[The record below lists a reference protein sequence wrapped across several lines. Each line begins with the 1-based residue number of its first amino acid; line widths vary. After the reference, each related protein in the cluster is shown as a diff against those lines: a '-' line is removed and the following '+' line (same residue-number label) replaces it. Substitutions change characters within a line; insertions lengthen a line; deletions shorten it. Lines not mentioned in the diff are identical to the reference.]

1 MIVARVALTAPRA
14 KAELKYRLCVH
25 LVPTSFIKREL
36 PGLTSGLITLS
47 MMGCKSGV
55 CLLVL
60 CTRHDRYRVDH
71 ANIR

>member
-1 MIVARVALTAPRA
+1 MIAARVVHTAPLA
-14 KAELKYRLCVH
+14 KAELENPVAR
-25 LVPTSFIKREL
+25 PTSLIKREL

-47 MMGCKSGV
+47 MMRCKSGV

-60 CTRHDRYRVDH
+60 CTHHDRYRVDH

>member
-1 MIVARVALTAPRA
+1 MIVPRVAHTAPRA
-14 KAELKYRLCVH
+14 KAELIFPVVRPFG
-25 LVPTSFIKREL
+25 PTSFIKREL
-36 PGLTSGLITLS
+36 PGLISDLITLS

-60 CTRHDRYRVDH
+60 CTHHDRYRVDH